1 MTDMPPP
8 GSLASMRD
16 EYRNRVHIPNAVY
29 RDNTDDTTVVDGFV
43 VREASP
49 EDVPAVLGL
58 LGDLGRPGPAGRSE
72 AEEFE
77 RMVEGYIA
85 DGDKRVLV
93 AVVGGRVVGM
103 ASVLLLPRLNH
114 VTRELYVPELVVSRR
129 YRRRGIG
136 RALVGHCVGLAAE
149 NGCHRLRLE
158 SGNRRTDSHKFYRD
172 LGFEQSALS
181 FSKSIG

>member
-1 MTDMPPP
+1 M
-8 GSLASMRD
+8 ARMRG
-16 EYRNRVHIPNAVY
+16 ESGNRVTRPNAVY
-29 RDNTDDTTVVDGFV
+29 RDDTDDTTVVDGFV

-58 LGDLGRPGPAGRSE
+58 LGDLGRPGPAGLSE
-72 AEEFE
+72 AEAFE

-93 AVVGGRVVGM
+93 AVVGGRVAGM
-103 ASVLLLPRLNH
+103 AAVLLLPRLNH
-114 VTRELYVPELVVSRR
+114 VTRELYVPELVVGPQ

-149 NGCHRLRLE
+149 SGCHRLRLE
-158 SGNRRTDSHKFYRD
+158 SGNRRTDSHKFYRN

-181 FSKSIG
+181 FSKSTR